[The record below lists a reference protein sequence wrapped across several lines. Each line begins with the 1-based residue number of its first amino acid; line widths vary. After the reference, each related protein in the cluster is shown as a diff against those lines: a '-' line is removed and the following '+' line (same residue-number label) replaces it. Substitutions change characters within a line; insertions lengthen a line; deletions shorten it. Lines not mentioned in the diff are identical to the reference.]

1 MGWLQ
6 SVQLRRLSASLC
18 LSASE
23 ELISVVCAREAGAEA
38 GRYLLALVNQE
49 TRQPVWKTLLEEP
62 FFLELVTVSP
72 FLPLWAPPPKSHPTV
87 NPCEWRKVVRLPA

>member
-23 ELISVVCAREAGAEA
+23 ELASVVCAREAGAEA
-38 GRYLLALVNQE
+38 GHYLFALVNQE
-49 TRQPVWKTLLEEP
+49 TQQPFWKTLLEEP
-62 FFLELVTVSP
+62 FLELVTVSP
-72 FLPLWAPPPKSHPTV
+72 FLPLWAPPPKSHP
-87 NPCEWRKVVRLPA
+87 P